1 MYGNG
6 CGGQIVADSTQ
17 ALWAWPET
25 LTSPELVT
33 LLVALGAGLLIGVE
47 RERRKGEGPT
57 RAAAGVRTFVLVA
70 LGGAMAALLDSPA
83 LLAVGAALVGGL
95 AMASYL
101 RSRDDDPGLTTE
113 IALVVTYLLGALAH
127 RSPQLAAGVSAL
139 VALLLAARRVLH
151 DFVVARLS
159 DREVF
164 DGLLLAGAALVI
176 LPLMPDR
183 AIDPLG
189 AINPYVVWKLT
200 VIVLV
205 INSFGYMAQRALG
218 PGRGLPLAGLFGG
231 FVSSVATIAALGTRA
246 RAHPEWLPAC
256 IAGAAWSNV
265 ATVAQLAL
273 VLAVVNPSLLVRLAL
288 VLAVMGGIAVLSGAW
303 FWSRAQRTSD
313 AMTTGRAFQPRQAL
327 VFSVTVTTLLVVAA
341 ALERQFG
348 AAGAV
353 IGIAV
358 GGFADAHSSAASAAA
373 LAQRAALS
381 DELAAA
387 AVLMAVSTNSMTKL
401 VVAASVG
408 GTEYLRRLAPS
419 IALMVAGAWAAL
431 AVT

>member
-1 MYGNG
+1 MVTVAR
-6 CGGQIVADSTQ
+6 CWIVAESTQ
-17 ALWAWPET
+17 TLWAWPAT
-25 LTSPELVT
+25 LTSPDVIA

-70 LGGAMAALLDSPA
+70 LGGAMAALLDSA
-83 LLAVGAALVGGL
+83 LLLAVGAAGVGGL
-95 AMASYL
+95 AIASYL

-113 IALVVTYLLGALAH
+113 IALIVTYLLGALAH
-127 RSPQLAAGVSAL
+127 RSPQLAAGLSAL
-139 VALLLAARRVLH
+139 VALLLAARGFLH
-151 DFVVARLS
+151 EFVVARLS

-183 AIDPLG
+183 AVDPLG

-205 INSFGYMAQRALG
+205 INSFGYMAQRVLG

-231 FVSSVATIAALGTRA
+231 FVSSAATIAALGSRT

-256 IAGAAWSNV
+256 VAGAAWSNV

-273 VLAVVNPSLLVRLAL
+273 VLGVVNPPLLWRLAPS
-288 VLAVMGGIAVLSGAW
+288 LAVMGGVAILSGAW
-303 FWSRAQRTSD
+303 FWSRAQRTYEGV
-313 AMTTGRAFQPRQAL
+313 TTGRAFQPRQAL
-327 VFSVTVTTLLVVAA
+327 VFSVTVTTLLVLAA

-348 AAGAV
+348 STGALV
-353 IGIAV
+353 GITV
-358 GGFADAHSSAASAAA
+358 GGFADAHSAAASAAS
-373 LAQRAALS
+373 LAHRAALS
-381 DELAAA
+381 SELAAV
-387 AVLMAVSTNSMTKL
+387 AVLLAASTNSMTKL
-401 VVAASVG
+401 VVAAGSG
-408 GTEYLRRLAPS
+408 GRDYMLRLAPS
-419 IALMVAGAWAAL
+419 IVLMIAGAWAAL